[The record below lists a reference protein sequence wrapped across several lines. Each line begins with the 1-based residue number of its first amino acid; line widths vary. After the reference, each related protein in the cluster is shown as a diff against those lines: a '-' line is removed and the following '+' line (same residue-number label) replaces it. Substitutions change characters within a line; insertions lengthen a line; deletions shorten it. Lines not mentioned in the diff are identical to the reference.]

1 MIYRLHPDYPELF
14 PDPEGADP
22 EGLVAVGGDLS
33 VRRLLAAY
41 GAGIFPWYGEGQP
54 LLWWSPDPRCV
65 LFPEKFRIPHTVR
78 KEIRKCG
85 FSVTVNQAFC
95 DVMTGC
101 AATPRPDQDG
111 TWIMPEMVDAYA
123 SLHELGFAHS
133 VEVWEHDAAGNTL
146 VGGLYGVGLGRAF
159 FGESMFHLC
168 PEASRA
174 ALAGLVG
181 FLRERDFL
189 LLDCQQATPHMLAM
203 GAREIP
209 RKEFLA
215 LLRQAV
221 PVPDPEPVSQL
232 PWQPWRMSFR
242 HDAALGWLP
251 DEQ

>member
-65 LFPEKFRIPHTVR
+65 LFSEKFRIPHTVR

-133 VEVWEHDAAGNTL
+133 VEVWEHDAAGKYARRRP
-146 VGGLYGVGLGRAF
+146 VR
-159 FGESMFHLC
+159 
-168 PEASRA
+168 SRA
-174 ALAGLVG
+174 
-181 FLRERDFL
+181 R
-189 LLDCQQATPHMLAM
+189 AM
-203 GAREIP
+203 GGSFRRQTNGRSREISGSAEIRWKKAVCRTT
-209 RKEFLA
+209 RK
-215 LLRQAV
+215 RGKR
-221 PVPDPEPVSQL
+221 S
-232 PWQPWRMSFR
+232 
-242 HDAALGWLP
+242 
-251 DEQ
+251 